1 MGVLLGGSSQEW
13 AVGLRV
19 KIRKKLFL
27 VVVFQAARRTEA
39 ALPAPIV
46 HMAMP

>member
-1 MGVLLGGSSQEW
+1 MGVLLGCSSQEW

-27 VVVFQAARRTEA
+27 VVVFQAAGSTEA
-39 ALPAPIV
+39 ALTPPLV